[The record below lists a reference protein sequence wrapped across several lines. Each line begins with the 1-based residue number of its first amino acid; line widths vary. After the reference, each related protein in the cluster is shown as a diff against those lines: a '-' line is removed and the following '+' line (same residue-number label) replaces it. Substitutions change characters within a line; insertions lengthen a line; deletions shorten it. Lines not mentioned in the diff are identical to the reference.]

1 MALVAPLLAAKVA
14 LAIAAG
20 AGRLARPVLRLEA
33 LHRSPRLDL
42 RAVNREVL
50 VRQQFTYLLVV
61 KQLSQELARHIRL
74 EQSVAVLREH
84 TRHPYRLVHPK
95 PHEPTIEQIVV
106 ELLHQLTLRADRI
119 ERLQQQ
125 RPQQPLRSNRG
136 ATRFGVLVR
145 KILAQGQKHIVHH
158 RTNHPQR
165 MLRWH
170 PVLKIYIR
178 EQITR
183 PRVRTPHQNL
193 PCSPHSTES
202 YSLLLVRSRIFQQ
215 PARQRKGS
223 KRREISLIGAFAVCS
238 GTAAGSRPSAV
249 FG

>member
-84 TRHPYRLVHPK
+84 SRHPYRLVHPK

-125 RPQQPLRSNRG
+125 RPQQP
-136 ATRFGVLVR
+136 
-145 KILAQGQKHIVHH
+145 LAQGQKHIVHH